1 MAHSDRVGQS
11 AGKEKSQQLRKR
23 EHCHKATAYPPQHV
37 MRSLLLHQCLRRN
50 NNEGDRKADSEHA
63 HASEP
68 RRLKQRQHKRRERQA
83 KQSAQRHIFL
93 REPFGHRI
101 YNLRAQDESD
111 TDHRTDDSEGSR
123 PRVKLVTHIDRDQWA
138 KAAKHKHR
146 GHHRDHDEGNRR
158 MRQDEP
164 RPSRVILP
172 QRTHGFLCCI
182 LRVHHAHDCD
192 RREHR
197 SREEKAGAV
206 QIEARIVP
214 KPVHQQTRRRR
225 GDDTHRVKRLDISA
239 FADISPFTGTS
250 VRNVTDCDGPKKLDT
265 VLTRKNSTYICS
277 SRVTKTK
284 PRISAARI
292 RSLMII
298 VRFTFQRSTNTPA
311 SGPTMAMGIMKAI
324 ITFVTCNGVPF
335 HLNVMRLITPKT
347 ARKSPRILTSFASH
361 SRLKPEILRTS
372 RSERGTG
379 EPAAVAD
386 TLGPPRKRLIP
397 NTSRIRP
404 AAFMR
409 VASETSAR
417 KQLSMD
423 S

>member
-50 NNEGDRKADSEHA
+50 NNEGDRKANSEHA

-197 SREEKAGAV
+197 SR
-206 QIEARIVP
+206 
-214 KPVHQQTRRRR
+214 
-225 GDDTHRVKRLDISA
+225 
-239 FADISPFTGTS
+239 
-250 VRNVTDCDGPKKLDT
+250 
-265 VLTRKNSTYICS
+265 
-277 SRVTKTK
+277 VTKTK

-311 SGPTMAMGIMKAI
+311 SGPTMAMGIKKAI
-324 ITFVTCNGVPF
+324 ITFVTCNGVPC

-347 ARKSPRILTSFASH
+347 ARKSPRILTSCASH